1 MVSTPFHAYY
11 TARILDSLQ
20 DDDKFMPAFA
30 SSDIKVYP
38 YQVGAAL
45 FATRSPYSK
54 GVVLMDESG
63 LGKSTEAMLVVTQK
77 WYEGKTRILIVVP
90 NADLLVQWQKQIET
104 KYSIPYITILNAE
117 QFQSAGNTF
126 DQDAVILTT
135 FDFAAQNSEEVGK
148 IIWDLTVFEEASLLA
163 SVHKEDNKQA
173 RILKKIA
180 EGSFK
185 VLLTGT
191 PIEKNILDLYGLM
204 YFIDETILPSE
215 QEYMSRYFRKPEN
228 YPELAQLVSK
238 YCFRTLRSQAKQ
250 YAKIPERIVIT
261 CEFEQSQEEQALY
274 ALIQKY
280 IDKPEKIAFPE
291 MSPYDLALML
301 FNLQGSS
308 TPAIVKAI
316 EGIIK
321 RLEKING
328 AEDEINEFKEML
340 LAAGNIK
347 IDTKLKLFMASLEG
361 VFKLLKKAGA
371 NRKAVIFT
379 ESRETQNYLE
389 ENLKDLYK
397 ISIYNGSKDYRAID
411 NFKSDC
417 ELIISTDQG
426 ARGFNFEKSSLVIN
440 YDLLYNTL
448 KMEQRIDRCHRL
460 NQQND
465 VIVLNFLN
473 KSNMAD
479 VRKLELVNKRML
491 VADGVFGMSDAILGG
506 FTDDLKKTIKELQ
519 IRTQAQ
525 IQAEHEETLK
535 FFEEENRRDVES
547 AEQVLFT
554 TFTKELAKKV
564 KITPKYADEK
574 SEKINNDLWSLIKY
588 YFDRYNEANDDCCFI
603 VNDEDRTVK
612 ATDYSELPFLFYYWS
627 GGQNKRY
634 KALKEFKKITLLT
647 PLAKGIVHNIECTD
661 EGKLTV
667 DAEIEPCKIAL
678 YTVDILAGRQ
688 HTGKVF
694 NLLCGVTDSG
704 QYLTNDECHK
714 ILEYPVVDFEEIGRS
729 HAAWLKTPK
738 ASIMDRMI
746 PLDELIQKSVE
757 DNSSAQAEE
766 IERIKQRASVNKNAL
781 EHTLGDLKSAVAE
794 IEKKLAAQ
802 SSDRMTKLMLERKL
816 GEAKNNLMSKE
827 ESIYFDAMRIDLAC
841 EESIKEFLEKEKI
854 TGRLQK
860 HFEIE
865 VRGNK

>member
-104 KYSIPYITILNAE
+104 KYSIPYITISNAE

-148 IIWDLTVFEEASLLA
+148 IFWDLTVFEEASLLA

-261 CEFEQSQEEQALY
+261 CEFEQSQEEQKLY
-274 ALIQKY
+274 DLIQKY

-340 LAAGNIK
+340 LAAVNIK
-347 IDTKLKLFMASLEG
+347 IDSKLKLFMA
-361 VFKLLKKAGA
+361 
-371 NRKAVIFT
+371 
-379 ESRETQNYLE
+379 
-389 ENLKDLYK
+389 
-397 ISIYNGSKDYRAID
+397 
-411 NFKSDC
+411 
-417 ELIISTDQG
+417 
-426 ARGFNFEKSSLVIN
+426 
-440 YDLLYNTL
+440 
-448 KMEQRIDRCHRL
+448 
-460 NQQND
+460 
-465 VIVLNFLN
+465 FL
-473 KSNMAD
+473 
-479 VRKLELVNKRML
+479 
-491 VADGVFGMSDAILGG
+491 
-506 FTDDLKKTIKELQ
+506 
-519 IRTQAQ
+519 
-525 IQAEHEETLK
+525 
-535 FFEEENRRDVES
+535 
-547 AEQVLFT
+547 
-554 TFTKELAKKV
+554 
-564 KITPKYADEK
+564 
-574 SEKINNDLWSLIKY
+574 
-588 YFDRYNEANDDCCFI
+588 
-603 VNDEDRTVK
+603 
-612 ATDYSELPFLFYYWS
+612 
-627 GGQNKRY
+627 
-634 KALKEFKKITLLT
+634 
-647 PLAKGIVHNIECTD
+647 
-661 EGKLTV
+661 
-667 DAEIEPCKIAL
+667 
-678 YTVDILAGRQ
+678 
-688 HTGKVF
+688 
-694 NLLCGVTDSG
+694 
-704 QYLTNDECHK
+704 
-714 ILEYPVVDFEEIGRS
+714 
-729 HAAWLKTPK
+729 
-738 ASIMDRMI
+738 
-746 PLDELIQKSVE
+746 
-757 DNSSAQAEE
+757 
-766 IERIKQRASVNKNAL
+766 
-781 EHTLGDLKSAVAE
+781 
-794 IEKKLAAQ
+794 
-802 SSDRMTKLMLERKL
+802 
-816 GEAKNNLMSKE
+816 
-827 ESIYFDAMRIDLAC
+827 
-841 EESIKEFLEKEKI
+841 
-854 TGRLQK
+854 
-860 HFEIE
+860 
-865 VRGNK
+865 

>member
-291 MSPYDLALML
+291 MS
-301 FNLQGSS
+301 
-308 TPAIVKAI
+308 
-316 EGIIK
+316 
-321 RLEKING
+321 
-328 AEDEINEFKEML
+328 
-340 LAAGNIK
+340 
-347 IDTKLKLFMASLEG
+347 
-361 VFKLLKKAGA
+361 
-371 NRKAVIFT
+371 
-379 ESRETQNYLE
+379 
-389 ENLKDLYK
+389 
-397 ISIYNGSKDYRAID
+397 
-411 NFKSDC
+411 
-417 ELIISTDQG
+417 
-426 ARGFNFEKSSLVIN
+426 
-440 YDLLYNTL
+440 
-448 KMEQRIDRCHRL
+448 H
-460 NQQND
+460 
-465 VIVLNFLN
+465 
-473 KSNMAD
+473 
-479 VRKLELVNKRML
+479 
-491 VADGVFGMSDAILGG
+491 
-506 FTDDLKKTIKELQ
+506 
-519 IRTQAQ
+519 
-525 IQAEHEETLK
+525 
-535 FFEEENRRDVES
+535 
-547 AEQVLFT
+547 
-554 TFTKELAKKV
+554 
-564 KITPKYADEK
+564 
-574 SEKINNDLWSLIKY
+574 
-588 YFDRYNEANDDCCFI
+588 
-603 VNDEDRTVK
+603 
-612 ATDYSELPFLFYYWS
+612 
-627 GGQNKRY
+627 
-634 KALKEFKKITLLT
+634 
-647 PLAKGIVHNIECTD
+647 
-661 EGKLTV
+661 
-667 DAEIEPCKIAL
+667 
-678 YTVDILAGRQ
+678 
-688 HTGKVF
+688 
-694 NLLCGVTDSG
+694 
-704 QYLTNDECHK
+704 
-714 ILEYPVVDFEEIGRS
+714 
-729 HAAWLKTPK
+729 
-738 ASIMDRMI
+738 
-746 PLDELIQKSVE
+746 
-757 DNSSAQAEE
+757 
-766 IERIKQRASVNKNAL
+766 
-781 EHTLGDLKSAVAE
+781 
-794 IEKKLAAQ
+794 
-802 SSDRMTKLMLERKL
+802 
-816 GEAKNNLMSKE
+816 
-827 ESIYFDAMRIDLAC
+827 
-841 EESIKEFLEKEKI
+841 
-854 TGRLQK
+854 
-860 HFEIE
+860 
-865 VRGNK
+865 